1 MQRLPDLL
9 AALDGG
15 CSLCRGEFG
24 PAEVFVDLDQ
34 FLFEIADFIAE
45 FDGVDRLPTEPAA
58 GKKSLGKLA
67 TA

>member
-1 MQRLPDLL
+1 
-9 AALDGG
+9 
-15 CSLCRGEFG
+15 LCRGEFG